1 MSDKSFVSLS
11 VSLIQKSLTIAD
23 GGIPVCR
30 PAPGSDPSD
39 WVCPQYRDTWWP
51 NATASGAKVFP
62 YAQLGDWNTE
72 SRTNHS
78 HDLVPYLPNLMAGWD
93 PRPWEEHAPSFAM
106 PTEAE
111 WEAVVRAVVQQCQN
125 TSNRFGWPDASAPG
139 GFQPAFEVYAWNE
152 FAEGGILAP
161 TVGQGYMKL
170 RTIGKVL
177 GRCG

>member
-1 MSDKSFVSLS
+1 M
-11 VSLIQKSLTIAD
+11 
-23 GGIPVCR
+23 
-30 PAPGSDPSD
+30 
-39 WVCPQYRDTWWP
+39 CPQYRDSWWP

-62 YAQLGDWNTE
+62 FAQLGDWNTE

-78 HDLVPYLPNLMAGWD
+78 QDIVPYLPNLMAGWD

-125 TSNRFGWPDASAPG
+125 ASNRFGWPDASAPG

-161 TVGQGYMKL
+161 TAGQGYMKL

-177 GRCG
+177 GRGG